1 MKKKIYEY
9 MTILNAIIGTMMM
22 IGAVGMVEANQW
34 ISGIVMIALGVTM
47 FILSLYS
54 QELYKE
60 QK

>member
-1 MKKKIYEY
+1 
-9 MTILNAIIGTMMM
+9 MTIINAIIGTMMM

-34 ISGIVMIALGVTM
+34 MAGLVMSALGVTM

>member
-1 MKKKIYEY
+1 
-9 MTILNAIIGTMMM
+9 
-22 IGAVGMVEANQW
+22 MVEANQW
-34 ISGIVMIALGVTM
+34 ISGFIMSALGVTM